1 MMPTHGM
8 FCIIAICK
16 GDWLH
21 QSWGNAA
28 SLDHIHA
35 LLGGGRGP
43 LTAQN
48 LAPFSAQKSRGILMP
63 PSFAPKDESSR
74 PHVKKKNTVTEL
86 SAVTAYIFLFKC
98 GCNTSFLLATTTM
111 ATF

>member
-35 LLGGGRGP
+35 LLGGGSKTSSLQVVRRGRGP

-48 LAPFSAQKSRGILMP
+48 LAPFSVQKFQGILMT
-63 PSFAPKDESSR
+63 PSFAPKDASSR
-74 PHVKKKNTVTEL
+74 PLRTYTCKKIHKAIWFV
-86 SAVTAYIFLFKC
+86 FHW
-98 GCNTSFLLATTTM
+98 
-111 ATF
+111 

>member
-35 LLGGGRGP
+35 LLGGGSKTSSLQVVRRGRGP

-48 LAPFSAQKSRGILMP
+48 LAPFSVQKSRGILMP

-74 PHVKKKNTVTEL
+74 PHVKKKYSDRAISRN
-86 SAVTAYIFLFKC
+86 SIYI
-98 GCNTSFLLATTTM
+98 SFQM
-111 ATF
+111 WVQY

>member
-48 LAPFSAQKSRGILMP
+48 LAPFSVQKFQGILMT
-63 PSFAPKDESSR
+63 PSFAPKDASSR
-74 PHVKKKNTVTEL
+74 PLRTYTCKKKIHKAIWFV
-86 SAVTAYIFLFKC
+86 FHW
-98 GCNTSFLLATTTM
+98 
-111 ATF
+111 